1 MRSEFL
7 TIFFGL
13 MVLSNLVCSLIP
25 QEGNVCQTQLCEC
38 DNSTINCRARNI
50 TELTK
55 DFIIPQQVWLGRK
68 GVQQINSQ
76 LAKLFLKENCN
87 TQLTEA

>member
-13 MVLSNLVCSLIP
+13 TVLSNLVWSLIP
-25 QEGNVCQTQLCEC
+25 QEGNVCQTRLCGC

-55 DFIIPQQVWLGRK
+55 NFIIPQQVWLGRK
-68 GVQQINSQ
+68 GVKQINSQ
-76 LAKLFLKENCN
+76 LAKLFLKEN
-87 TQLTEA
+87 